1 MRIPAPWKI
10 VIRLGRDP
18 SGATAIEY
26 ALLAAL
32 VAMALAVSIQ
42 LLGSQLRDS
51 FSDVAEN
58 LNAIQQKNE
67 N

>member
-1 MRIPAPWKI
+1 MRITAPWKI

-18 SGATAIEY
+18 RGATAIEY

-32 VAMALAVSIQ
+32 VAMALAVSIE

-58 LNAIQQKNE
+58 LSAIQKQNDH
-67 N
+67 

>member
-1 MRIPAPWKI
+1 MRITAPWKL

-26 ALLAAL
+26 ALLAAI
-32 VAMALAVSIQ
+32 VAMALALSMQI
-42 LLGSQLRDS
+42 LGNQLRDS

-58 LNAIQQKNE
+58 LSDIQQRND

>member
-18 SGATAIEY
+18 RGATAIEY

-32 VAMALAVSIQ
+32 VAMALAVSIE

-58 LNAIQQKNE
+58 LTVIQQQNDR
-67 N
+67 

>member
-1 MRIPAPWKI
+1 MRISAPWKL

-26 ALLAAL
+26 AFLAAL
-32 VAMALAVSIQ
+32 VAMAIAASIQ
-42 LLGSQLRDS
+42 VLGGQLRDS

-58 LNAIQQKNE
+58 LRTVQQ
-67 N
+67 